1 VLLSSH
7 DNRDVIMSLSCDAL
21 PVSLAVPLEDGRRRS
36 EDPNKSIKSI
46 IIRPDRRMCISFPRD
61 TDALFE

>member
-36 EDPNKSIKSI
+36 EDPNKSNQIDSI
-46 IIRPDRRMCISFPRD
+46 GV
-61 TDALFE
+61 L